1 MKRALSR
8 DIRRDVGEENL
19 GLGKSNNFQGIL
31 GYGQFFHR
39 ISGSNTIPG
48 GPHREKNDML
58 YLFQV
63 ENTTQ
68 EKVVQNQ
75 GNAFAAGALSPFVKV
90 DVIGIKD
97 FPIQSAIPI
106 IDDKEIVPVDSTE
119 MVTPKALAELPNDI
133 PNMCTIAIEKNVSAI
148 ESKPELSINPYQ
160 PSETEGMTLE
170 NTFEGGFAAADSA
183 KVRTVF
189 TNLEK
194 FCSFI

>member
-1 MKRALSR
+1 MLERKIWDWENRTIFKGFWDMANFFTEYR
-8 DIRRDVGEENL
+8 DP
-19 GLGKSNNFQGIL
+19 
-31 GYGQFFHR
+31 
-39 ISGSNTIPG
+39 IPSLVA
-48 GPHREKNDML
+48 PIESYREKNDML